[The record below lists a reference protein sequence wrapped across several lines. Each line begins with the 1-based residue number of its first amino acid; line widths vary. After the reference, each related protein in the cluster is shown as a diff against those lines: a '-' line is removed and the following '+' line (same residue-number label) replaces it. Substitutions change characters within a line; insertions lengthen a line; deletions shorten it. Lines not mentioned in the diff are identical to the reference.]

1 MIATL
6 MVAGVL
12 AVAAPQQQMDTTFAV
27 RPGGELRLE
36 ALNGSVTVDT
46 WDREAMRVRARHTG
60 RAVID
65 VERSGSDVEID
76 VQHRGMPQAVTFEV
90 TVPRNY
96 RIDIEGMRLQITV
109 GGLRGAAALENVD
122 GAIVVRDVTGAV
134 TVESVSGRVTVED
147 VRGDISVS
155 TVNQA
160 IGITGSRGDIA
171 ASTVNGSIVMRNV
184 DSRSVAASTVNG
196 LVEYFGTVHDDGD
209 YFLGTHN
216 GRITMG
222 IPERAN
228 ARVGIEARNGRV
240 ESDFPVRVEGVRAGE
255 HGFTLGSGSA
265 RIDLESYNGTIHLVR
280 PRGR

>member
-1 MIATL
+1 MITTL
-6 MVAGVL
+6 MAAGVL
-12 AVAAPQQQMDTTFAV
+12 ALAASQQQMDTTFAV

-36 ALNGSVTVDT
+36 AVNGSVTIDT
-46 WDREAMRVRARHTG
+46 WDRDAMRVRARHAGST
-60 RAVID
+60 VIEL
-65 VERSGSDVEID
+65 ERSGSEVSID
-76 VQHRGMPQAVTFEV
+76 ARHRGMPQAVTFQV

-96 RIDIEGMRLQITV
+96 QLDIEGMSLQITV
-109 GGLRGAAALENVD
+109 TGLRGSATLENAH
-122 GAIVVRDVTGAV
+122 GAIVVRDVTGHV
-134 TVESVSGRVTVED
+134 EIESVSGGVTVEN

-160 IGITGSRGDIA
+160 ISISGSRGDID

-184 DSRSVAASTVNG
+184 DSSAVDASTVNG

-240 ESDFPVRVEGVRAGE
+240 ESDFPVRVDGAREGE